1 VLDLKIAISGK
12 GGVGK
17 TTLAAALARAY
28 ARRGARVLAVD
39 ADPATSLAQA
49 LGVSD
54 DVQRALQPIT
64 MMKDLIEERTGA
76 KPGTY
81 GGFFT
86 FNPEVDDIPDRFAV
100 NVGGVR
106 LLVTGGLK
114 DAAAGCYC
122 PENELL
128 KVLLLHIFT
137 ERDEVI
143 ILDME
148 AGIEHLTRGTTQA
161 VDAMVIVVEPGQRS
175 IRLAETIE
183 RLARQLGIK
192 HVFYVANK
200 VIDDEQEGIVRRL
213 LGAKPLLGVLRSSRS
228 IVQADL
234 LGQAVDQAS
243 PELLEQA
250 EAIVQ
255 RLENAISAGG
265 A

>member
-1 VLDLKIAISGK
+1 VKIAISGK

-17 TTLAAALARAY
+17 TTLAASLARVY

-54 DVQRALQPIT
+54 EDQSRLLPIT
-64 MMKDLIEERTGA
+64 EMKDLIEERTGA

-86 FNPEVDDIPDRFAV
+86 FNPEVDDIPERFSV
-100 NVGGVR
+100 DVDGVR

-114 DAAAGCYC
+114 DAASGCYC

-137 ERDEVI
+137 EREDVV

-161 VDAMVIVVEPGQRS
+161 VDAMIIVVEPGQRS
-175 IRLAETIE
+175 IRLAATIE
-183 RLARQLGIK
+183 RLAGQLGIRS
-192 HVFYVANK
+192 VYYVANK
-200 VIDDEQEGIVRRL
+200 VADDDQERVVRQL
-213 LGAKPLLGVLRSSRS
+213 LATKPLLGVLRSSRA

-234 LGQAVDQAS
+234 LGQSVEQAA
-243 PELLEQA
+243 PELLPQVE
-250 EAIVQ
+250 EIVS
-255 RLENAISAGG
+255 RLERASSASI